1 MASARD
7 STCDNGADSCTMT
20 CDSGTKSCTSGSP
33 LVFIALGAG
42 FMALLLLIFIMEV
55 IYRLRGR
62 GDQGLEGGR
71 SRGSQGANITTKDGI
86 ELKTLDSVCPTHIH
100 SLDAP
105 SKGLDTCTS
114 VEASFADD
122 ICAVCLD
129 LLTEQDEV
137 RRLRCSHVFHTRCI
151 DPWFHRK
158 HFDCPLCKCIY
169 VVRPTAEVESEPR
182 LTISTNTI

>member
-7 STCDNGADSCTMT
+7 SGCDNGADSCTMA
-20 CDSGTKSCTSGSP
+20 CGNGTQSCTSASP
-33 LVFIALGAG
+33 LVFIAIGAG
-42 FMALLLLIFIMEV
+42 FLALLLLVFILEV

-62 GDQGLEGGR
+62 GNQGLEGGR
-71 SRGSQGANITTKDGI
+71 SRGSHGANITTKDGI

-105 SKGLDTCTS
+105 SKGLATCTS

-122 ICAVCLD
+122 VCAVCLE
-129 LLTEQDEV
+129 LLTGEDEV
-137 RRLRCSHVFHTRCI
+137 RRLGCSHVFHTQCI

-169 VVRPTAEVESEPR
+169 VVRPTAEAELEPSM
-182 LTISTNTI
+182 STNTI